1 MTGGTVV
8 ILGAVGANFA
18 AGMTGGM
25 AFVHDP
31 DGDLVH
37 RVNSDTVIYQ
47 RMEPGYRADFCQ
59 GLIETH
65 ATETQSEWAN
75 RILNEWQQEREAFW
89 QIVPKEMLNR
99 LEHPIVT
106 SISAAE

>member
-75 RILNEWQQEREAFW
+75 RILNEWQQEREAF
-89 QIVPKEMLNR
+89 
-99 LEHPIVT
+99 
-106 SISAAE
+106 